1 LSQTLET
8 IRFYFESK
16 PSYVADPHTA
26 VGLSAARLIADQ
38 VPSSG
43 IQVVLSTAHPAKFSE
58 AVAQAL
64 QSFSTFDFERDILP
78 EEFKGLLE
86 KEKRVI
92 DVPAAEV
99 DLVKSVIE
107 KHADSE

>member
-1 LSQTLET
+1 M
-8 IRFYFESK
+8 
-16 PSYVADPHTA
+16 VDPHTA
-26 VGLSAARLIADQ
+26 VGLSAARLSADQ

-43 IQVVLSTAHPAKFSE
+43 VQVSLSTAHPAKFSE

-64 QSFSTFDFERDILP
+64 RSFSSFDFDRDVLP

-92 DVPAAEV
+92 DVPAAEI
-99 DLVKSVIE
+99 DLVKHVIE
-107 KHADSE
+107 KHVKIEQSGSSSGSV